1 MHCRSSQNSYVYHL
15 HSQRNAPQCNAFTIY
30 YHLCNQNHVAVGR
43 VVTTLEETFQQPLV
57 HDTVLKA
64 YLHFEAMCDHSYKY
78 SCVQCGY
85 YPPVLIMDLNKK
97 GVFKLAGTESCMIF
111 TLRQFIHQKYIA

>member
-1 MHCRSSQNSYVYHL
+1 MHCRSSQNSYVYDL

-57 HDTVLKA
+57 HDTVLNKSIA
-64 YLHFEAMCDHSYKY
+64 PT
-78 SCVQCGY
+78 VQM
-85 YPPVLIMDLNKK
+85 P
-97 GVFKLAGTESCMIF
+97 
-111 TLRQFIHQKYIA
+111 QW